1 MEIVETGCF
10 QVHVLYTFL
19 IILPFSNILMK
30 LQNLTYRNKAL
41 RSPST
46 AITVPPTA
54 WLPKFCGPTQRD
66 QAVAWLQLFSNSV
79 LTAKPMGRLIFHN
92 GY

>member
-19 IILPFSNILMK
+19 IILPFSNILVK
-30 LQNLTYRNKAL
+30 LQNLTCRNKAL

-46 AITVPPTA
+46 AITRFH
-54 WLPKFCGPTQRD
+54 LQRGFPSF
-66 QAVAWLQLFSNSV
+66 VGL
-79 LTAKPMGRLIFHN
+79 HN
-92 GY
+92 GTKL